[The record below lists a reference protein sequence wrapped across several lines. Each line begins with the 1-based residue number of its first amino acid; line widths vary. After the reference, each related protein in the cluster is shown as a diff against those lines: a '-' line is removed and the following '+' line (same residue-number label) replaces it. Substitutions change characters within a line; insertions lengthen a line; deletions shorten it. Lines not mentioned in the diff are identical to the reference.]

1 MDNRPPPF
9 LKKIYL
15 SRREIKMILD
25 AVDDSEQTLDKSW
38 KEEMVSKLKRAI
50 RRSKRKEKK
59 VAKKDE
65 NETQS

>member
-1 MDNRPPPF
+1 
-9 LKKIYL
+9 
-15 SRREIKMILD
+15 MILD